1 MMWID
6 RTGKC
11 LAGLALALCLVAP
24 AVMAAEAYRIGTED
38 VLDISF
44 WQAPE
49 RNVQVRVGLDGKIT
63 IDIIGQITAAGKTTE
78 ELQNDIVRDMSRLD
92 KAVSQAAVR
101 VVEYNHNYVFVI
113 GQVNTPG
120 KRSFEQIPDLW
131 TLINEYGG
139 VAPQGDLSRV
149 TILRGG
155 TQAGRVEVVN
165 VSEAIATGR
174 LDQLPALGRQDTIE
188 IPRMPGAVLGAE
200 LGRTG
205 ERKNLIYV
213 IGAVNSPGP
222 ITYEDDID
230 IAEALAMA
238 NGPTLEAD
246 VKNAQLIMKDG
257 YYSQTVKFDLNAY
270 AQSGQPARYVMQK
283 EDMIVVPYRR
293 SGFLGEG
300 IGGIAAALGVV
311 TTAVLLYDRI
321 NND

>member
-1 MMWID
+1 MMWIY
-6 RTGKC
+6 RTGKY
-11 LAGLALALCLVAP
+11 LTGLALALALVSP
-24 AVMAAEAYRIGTED
+24 NVTAADAYVIGAED

-49 RNVQVRVGLDGKIT
+49 RNLQVRVGLDGRIT

-78 ELQNDIVRDMSRLD
+78 QLQNDIVRDMSRLD

-113 GQVNTPG
+113 GQVNQPG

-131 TLINEYGG
+131 TLLNEAGG

-155 TQAGRVEVVN
+155 AQAGRVEVVN

-174 LDQLPALGRQDTIE
+174 LDQLPKIGRQDTIE
-188 IPRMPGAVLGAE
+188 LPRMPGAVFGAD
-200 LGRTG
+200 LGRTS
-205 ERKNLIYV
+205 EQKNLIYV
-213 IGAVNSPGP
+213 IGAVNTPGP
-222 ITYEDDID
+222 ITYEHNID

-238 NGPTLEAD
+238 NGPTMEAD
-246 VKNAQLIMKDG
+246 VKNAQLIIKDG
-257 YYSQTVKFDLNAY
+257 YYSQTVKFDLEAY
-270 AQSGQPARYVMQK
+270 SRSGQPARYMMQK

-293 SGFLGEG
+293 SGFHCEG
-300 IGGIAAALGVV
+300 IGGIAAPLGMV
-311 TTAVLLYDRI
+311 TTAILIYDRVTE
-321 NND
+321 D